1 MNYTIVG
8 DQLPVLTIHL
18 GPSERIITDNES
30 PHLSWVS
37 PEIKKVTIST
47 SNFPP
52 FFSKLI
58 FGDARVLD
66 VYVNQQ
72 KNSVIAFSSS
82 HPSKIVALD
91 VLPGQPILAKKG
103 SILAMEQGIQAL
115 PASKFNLW
123 DALFGNDDLALIKL
137 EGKGKVFIQLDRSS
151 VEYQLVQGET
161 ISFDQSSIAYV
172 TGSVTVKTKRTNII
186 KAFFFG
192 GNDTVKHILVGPGK
206 VVMQNANYQRS

>member
-18 GPSERIITDNES
+18 GPAERLLTKHES

-52 FFSKLI
+52 FFSKLL

-66 VYVNQQ
+66 VFVNAS
-72 KNSVIAFSSS
+72 KNSVIAFSSLQ
-82 HPSKIVALD
+82 PSKITALD
-91 VLPGQPILAKKG
+91 LTLGQSILAKKG
-103 SILAMEQGIQAL
+103 SVLAMESGIKAL

-123 DALFGNDDLALIKL
+123 DALFGNDELALIKL
-137 EGKGKVFIQLDRSS
+137 EGKGKIFLQMDRSA
-151 VEYQLVQGET
+151 VEYQLADGES
-161 ISFDQSSIAYV
+161 IAFDQSAIAYV
-172 TGSVTVKTKRTNII
+172 SGTVTVKTKRTNII

-192 GNDTVKHILVGPGK
+192 GNDTVKHTLIGPGK
-206 VVMQNANYQRS
+206 VVMQNAHYQR